1 MFDESNNDNS
11 LVAQYIS
18 IGTAVVASIA
28 VIIGVGITLGYVRNK
43 NATKAKLKQ
52 YIDEIE
58 AEKLAAEINEDVTT
72 ENNTL
77 LDNDHAVVDMTG
89 VSYEE
94 EGTLV

>member
-1 MFDESNNDNS
+1 MLEIKT
-11 LVAQYIS
+11 Q
-18 IGTAVVASIA
+18 
-28 VIIGVGITLGYVRNK
+28 K
-43 NATKAKLKQ
+43 KAKLKQ

-89 VSYEE
+89 VKKRRYFSIDNLEYCF
-94 EGTLV
+94 LINNQ

>member
-1 MFDESNNDNS
+1 MFDESDNDNS
-11 LVAQYIS
+11 LVAQHIS

-28 VIIGVGITLGYVRNK
+28 VIIGVGVTWYVRNK
-43 NATKAKLKQ
+43 NATNAKLKQ

-77 LDNDHAVVDMTG
+77 LDNDHAVVDMTR